1 MVSSKR
7 LPKKSIS
14 PSKYVAVP
22 GKIMNWILKEGGKD
36 IKNQLKNCQNKL
48 NPKIFYENKSKLVV
62 MAGKFRT

>member
-7 LPKKSIS
+7 LPKKSNS

-36 IKNQLKNCQNKL
+36 IKNQLENCQNKSFANYSNHL
-48 NPKIFYENKSKLVV
+48 KKHLIFKN
-62 MAGKFRT
+62 